1 MSMSKKLSNVAL
13 LTHARNF
20 SGSASFS
27 PIWVL
32 ASMDPIRSEGS
43 NCFFSSI
50 STTRPRNFELH
61 KFGEQFPPVEEARD
75 DLCMRE
81 RAGER
86 VVRARL
92 FGYAA
97 VIEHGVEIERAA
109 AMLHR
114 RLQALSYHVH
124 VSERV
129 GINGAICKRPFSM
142 PGSLGCCF
150 EKVAVKGD
158 ILPGQRALLQSLA
171 PIQECMGK
179 VCLRL
184 FLGICDLFFCESIDR
199 ERLVHHVRSVPNAA
213 LLVEAVRGVG
223 EIERAEAHYRV
234 FGGLCARGF
243 DVYNKHS
250 L

>member
-142 PGSLGCCF
+142 PGALGCCF
-150 EKVAVKGD
+150 EEVAVEGY
-158 ILPGQRALLQSLA
+158 ILSGKRAFLHALA
-171 PIQECMGK
+171 PMEEG
-179 VCLRL
+179 VYEVALAL
-184 FLGICDLFFCESIDR
+184 FLRVDNLLFGKSIDR
-199 ERLVHHVRSVPNAA
+199 KRLIHHMRAIPYPTFFIKTI
-213 LLVEAVRGVG
+213 RGIG
-223 EIERAEAHYRV
+223 KIQGTQAH
-234 FGGLCARGF
+234 
-243 DVYNKHS
+243 N
-250 L
+250 